1 MNFLRLLPV
10 ILSCLL
16 LAAHFSRNEIMLLT
30 LVSLALPF
38 LLLVRRPW
46 VPRLFQVL
54 LVVGALEW
62 IRRLIALALERQGAG
77 EAWVR
82 MAAILGMVAALT
94 ASSALVFRAGG
105 LKGRYGLER

>member
-54 LVVGALEW
+54 LVLG
-62 IRRLIALALERQGAG
+62 ALALVLTG
-77 EAWVR
+77 
-82 MAAILGMVAALT
+82 T
-94 ASSALVFRAGG
+94 ASEEPCKLPETQQSTCSKTNSYFCDDFTSDFCS
-105 LKGRYGLER
+105 

>member
-10 ILSCLL
+10 IFSCLL
-16 LAAHFSRNEIMLLT
+16 LAAHFSRNDIMLLT
-30 LVSLALPF
+30 LLSMTLPF

-82 MAAILGMVAALT
+82 MAAILGVVAALT